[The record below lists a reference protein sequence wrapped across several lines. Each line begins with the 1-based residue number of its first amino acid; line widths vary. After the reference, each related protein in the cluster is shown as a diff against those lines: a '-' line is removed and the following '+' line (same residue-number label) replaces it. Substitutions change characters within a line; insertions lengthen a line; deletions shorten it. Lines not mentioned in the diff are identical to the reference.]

1 MLVLPQDSNYSGE
14 LQCHCHPKKQ
24 EIFLNELP
32 EIQKQVRRKKKLNK
46 RGNNGRNKGE
56 GGRKMGGGIRGEKE
70 NKTKHVIQ
78 SNGCFVYLFGDVVLS
93 TEDRVVT
100 TKLVSTL
107 TNDCLLQ
114 MLKAMKCLNN
124 IFTK

>member
-1 MLVLPQDSNYSGE
+1 MHIKQILVLPQDSNYSGE

-46 RGNNGRNKGE
+46 RRNNGRNKGE
-56 GGRKMGGGIRGEKE
+56 RGRKMGGGIRGEKE

-78 SNGCFVYLFGDVVLS
+78 SNKRFVSYLVMWYCPQRTG
-93 TEDRVVT
+93 
-100 TKLVSTL
+100 
-107 TNDCLLQ
+107 LLQ
-114 MLKAMKCLNN
+114 LS
-124 IFTK
+124 

>member
-1 MLVLPQDSNYSGE
+1 M
-14 LQCHCHPKKQ
+14 
-24 EIFLNELP
+24 NELP
-32 EIQKQVRRKKKLNK
+32 EIQKQVKRKKKLNK
-46 RGNNGRNKGE
+46 RENNGRNKGE
-56 GGRKMGGGIRGEKE
+56 GGRKMGGGVRGGKE

-78 SNGCFVYLFGDVVLS
+78 SNECFVYLFGDVVLS

-114 MLKAMKCLNN
+114 MLKAMRCLNN